1 VSLKIKPEDTEIT
14 AQRTIR
20 QSGTSTVITVP
31 PELKQSLGWD
41 HSDEVELTANWDT
54 GELVITKVE
63 G

>member
-1 VSLKIKPEDTEIT
+1 MSLKIKPEDTEIT
-14 AQRTIR
+14 AQRTLR

-54 GELVITKVE
+54 GELVITKV
-63 G
+63 